1 MRRID
6 PVVQLLAPVAV
17 IAATALVGTIVSSS
31 TETYVVNALV
41 NVSIVVA
48 LYLFIGN
55 SGVLSFGHISFVAV
69 GAWTAGVLSM
79 PVDEKPAI
87 MPNLA
92 GFLTDHTVGNIPSL
106 ALAAAV
112 GGIYAFFVGLPLM
125 RLSGLAAG
133 IATFGV
139 LEITHNVLRYWE
151 KIGPGLN
158 TFSAVPET
166 TGLLQAALGAVLA
179 VAVAF
184 AYRRSR
190 FGRLLSATREDVAAA
205 RAVGVSV
212 YRQRLIAFVLSG
224 ALAGFA
230 GGLYVHLLPLNTE
243 SVYLNL
249 TFLALAMLVIGG
261 ATSLWGAVVG
271 AIAVSAV
278 DSFLAEAENG
288 IRVFGWS
295 LDLPAG
301 TRIVVVGALMA
312 LVLILRPAGLTGG
325 RELSLRGAA
334 ARRLLTKFAR

>member
-1 MRRID
+1 MRRVD
-6 PVVQLLAPVAV
+6 SVLELLAPVALV
-17 IAATALVGTIVSSS
+17 GVAALVGTIVSTS
-31 TETYVVNALV
+31 TETYVINALV
-41 NVSIVVA
+41 NVAIVAA
-48 LYLFIGN
+48 LFVFIGN

-69 GAWTAGVLSM
+69 GAWAAGVLSM
-79 PVDEKPAI
+79 PVEEKPAI
-87 MPNLA
+87 MPHLA
-92 GFLTDHTVGNIPSL
+92 SLLRDHTVGNVSSL

-112 GGIYAFFVGLPLM
+112 GAAYALVVGLPLM
-125 RLSGLAAG
+125 RLSGLGAG

-166 TGLLQAALGAVLA
+166 TGLLQASLGAILA

-190 FGRLLSATREDVAAA
+190 FGRLLSATREDAAAA

-212 YRQRLIAFVLSG
+212 YRQRLIAFALSG

-230 GGLYVHLLPLNTE
+230 GGLYVHLLPVNTE

-249 TFLALAMLVIGG
+249 TFLTLAMLVIGG

-271 AIAVSAV
+271 ALAVSAV
-278 DSFLAEAENG
+278 DSFLAEAESG
-288 IRVFGWS
+288 IHVFGQS

-325 RELSLRGAA
+325 RELAIRQRRPLRV
-334 ARRLLTKFAR
+334 LTKFAK